1 MGAIFSA
8 FAKPVVQVSVAAAP
22 IPGMGAVADVLA
34 VIVIL
39 CDTVPQ
45 NKCVALSLYSRRNS
59 YLTVPQ
65 KCCSSLGSKMSTPL

>member
-8 FAKPVVQVSVAAAP
+8 FAKPVVQVTAAVVP

-34 VIVIL
+34 AVVIL

-45 NKCVALSLYSRRNS
+45 NKCVS
-59 YLTVPQ
+59 YL
-65 KCCSSLGSKMSTPL
+65 S